1 MMICMLLRDWM
12 SANPIVTFERGIIDH
27 ENAFKTSENAWLF
40 GRDYGDSVK
49 LVCKSANLHQFRVL
63 GQFLG
68 AHAMKYSLVD
78 RYLYKTGFII
88 MYP

>member
-1 MMICMLLRDWM
+1 MKMHSRLQKMAVW
-12 SANPIVTFERGIIDH
+12 EG
-27 ENAFKTSENAWLF
+27 
-40 GRDYGDSVK
+40 DYGDSVK

-68 AHAMKYSLVD
+68 THAMKYSLVD

-88 MYP
+88 IYP

>member
-1 MMICMLLRDWM
+1 MKMHSKLQKMYGCLGGTMVRD
-12 SANPIVTFERGIIDH
+12 A
-27 ENAFKTSENAWLF
+27 
-40 GRDYGDSVK
+40 VK

-78 RYLYKTGFII
+78 RYLYKTDL
-88 MYP
+88 